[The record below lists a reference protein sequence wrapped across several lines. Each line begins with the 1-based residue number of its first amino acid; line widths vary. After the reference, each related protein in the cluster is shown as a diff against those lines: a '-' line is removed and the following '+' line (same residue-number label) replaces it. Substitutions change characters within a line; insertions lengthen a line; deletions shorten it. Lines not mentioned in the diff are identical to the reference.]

1 MDYRGSSGGLEFQP
15 NPMHLDNTSAYSS
28 HLQRSIDNLRN
39 LGDRLGDR
47 NVDLRL
53 NLHHNDFRHDRG
65 FNANQNPLN
74 LDRSAFAPSAADRNH
89 LELNLSLERNGLQ
102 IDRGGLQLQVE
113 RGGGLPLD
121 RNGGLGNLPLDRNE
135 RGFLPSPGRYAAQQ
149 ERSNLNFN
157 GGANFGSDRT
167 VDNAGGR
174 NQMSDEDKY
183 REYKDYKFHLDGV
196 LRGGG
201 GGGGS
206 LEGGGGGASR
216 QQLEGKASEDGR
228 GTPSSPATP
237 LSVGDGFPEEKVN
250 ITFFSL

>member
-39 LGDRLGDR
+39 LGDRLGER

-65 FNANQNPLN
+65 FNSNQNPLN
-74 LDRSAFAPSAADRNH
+74 LDRSAFAPSPADRNH

-102 IDRGGLQLQVE
+102 IDRGGVHLERNGLQVE
-113 RGGGLPLD
+113 RSGLPLD
-121 RNGGLGNLPLDRNE
+121 RNALGNLPLERNE
-135 RGFLPSPGRYAAQQ
+135 RNFLPSPGRFPAQQ
-149 ERSNLNFN
+149 DRNLNFN
-157 GGANFGSDRT
+157 GGVNFGSDRT
-167 VDNAGGR
+167 VDNAGR

-201 GGGGS
+201 S

-216 QQLEGKASEDGR
+216 QQLEGKASEDDR

-250 ITFFSL
+250 ITFFFL